1 MTTLPSVPTT
11 LTRFIFVDNS
21 LRILVCISGA
31 FFLAYFASCGGVM
44 AGCRAWGITDR
55 FSLAGAVFAF
65 ASLCLCAYASWLTF
79 SGMRQATSI
88 KRLLDGQSLLHRFAQ
103 AFDETLNRDEF
114 TVVATRVLSEFAFY
128 FGADALRVEIVEPRT
143 GVTIEEYLSAQFPP
157 PLAPEV
163 KAHFLTRVSASQTTE
178 DQSAGYFLDIA
189 NSHSK
194 SFTGRQT
201 TTVAAAVLTPLGRIA
216 IMLLTFPK
224 PRRTFRQDEVSLL
237 CSSLS
242 GLIQTA
248 SDHCKRRNREDLE
261 RRLRHAERVQA
272 VGTLAGG
279 IAHEFNN
286 ILGALLGYGEMALQR
301 AQEGGQVEPYLA
313 EMMSTAR
320 RAEYIVNQ
328 ILTLSRNREQE
339 RRPIN
344 LVEAI
349 RDALPLISA
358 SLPLLEVN
366 ARLEPD
372 EDCKLLGH
380 PVELQQVV
388 MNLCKNAAEASRGE
402 IRVNINVDVVVIED
416 VQSLSLGLLQPG
428 KYVRVRIADNGTG
441 ISPDAL
447 PHIFEPFF
455 TTKAATGGT
464 GLGLSAVHGLVT
476 AMDGRINVESDCAKG
491 TSFEVYFPH
500 STLLP
505 TPINQFFETPKVT
518 LGNGQLIALL
528 KPHARDLAMHE
539 EKIAA
544 LGYEPVGFLEIGAI
558 EEWLSTQ
565 TPDLIIIDIRSLPPR
580 YTACDIASMA
590 QGASVVLIS
599 HAGNEDMLSA
609 AIALRFNVLR
619 EPLSTSALA
628 EGIREALIR
637 TE

>member
-1 MTTLPSVPTT
+1 MTILPSGPTT
-11 LTRFIFVDNS
+11 LTRITFVDNS
-21 LRILVCISGA
+21 LKILICLSSA
-31 FFLAYFASCGGVM
+31 FFLAYLASCDGVM
-44 AGCRAWGITDR
+44 AACKVWSVTDG
-55 FSLAGAVFAF
+55 FSLAGAVSTFAP
-65 ASLCLCAYASWLTF
+65 LCLCAYASWLTF
-79 SGMRQATSI
+79 CGMRQATSI
-88 KRLLDGQSLLHRFAQ
+88 KRLLDGQSLLRRFAQ
-103 AFDETLNRDEF
+103 AFEENLSSDEF
-114 TVVATRVLSEFAFY
+114 TFVATKVLSEFAVY

-143 GVTIEEYLSAQFPP
+143 GVTVEEYLSTQFPP
-157 PLAPEV
+157 PIAPEV
-163 KAHFLTRVSASQTTE
+163 KADFLRRVSASRSAE
-178 DQSAGYFLDIA
+178 EQSAGYFLDIG
-189 NSHSK
+189 NVHFK
-194 SFTGRQT
+194 SFRSCHT
-201 TTVAAAVLTPLGRIA
+201 TTVAAAVVTPLGRIA
-216 IMLLTFPK
+216 IMLLTFPR
-224 PRRTFRQDEVSLL
+224 PRRSFRQDEISLL
-237 CSSLS
+237 CLSLS

-261 RRLRHAERVQA
+261 KRLRHAERVQA

-301 AQEGGQVEPYLA
+301 SQEGGQVDHYLT

-320 RAEYIVNQ
+320 RAEFIVNQ

-366 ARLEPD
+366 ASLEPD

-388 MNLCKNAAEASRGE
+388 MNLCKNASEASRDE
-402 IRVNINVDVVVIED
+402 VRVDINVDVVVIRD
-416 VQSLSLGLLQPG
+416 VQSLFLGLLQPG
-428 KYVRVRIADNGTG
+428 KYVRVCVADNGTG

-455 TTKAATGGT
+455 TTKAASGGT

-476 AMDGRINVESDCAKG
+476 AMDGRINVVSDNTNG

-500 STLLP
+500 STLSP

-518 LGNGQLIALL
+518 LGNGQSIALL
-528 KPHARDLAMHE
+528 KPHSRDLAMHE

-544 LGYEPVGFLEIGAI
+544 FGYEPIGFLDVGVM

-590 QGASVVLIS
+590 RGASVVLIS
-599 HAGNEDMLSA
+599 RTGNEDMLSA
-609 AIALRFNVLR
+609 AMALRFNVLR

-628 EGIREALIR
+628 EGIREAFR
-637 TE
+637 KTE

>member
-1 MTTLPSVPTT
+1 MTILPSGPTT

-21 LRILVCISGA
+21 LRILVCLSSA
-31 FFLAYFASCGGVM
+31 FFLAYLASCGGAM
-44 AGCRAWGITDR
+44 AGCRAWSFTDR

-65 ASLCLCAYASWLTF
+65 ASLCLCVYASWLTF
-79 SGMRQATSI
+79 SGIRQATSI

-103 AFDETLNRDEF
+103 AFDDTLNRDEF
-114 TVVATRVLSEFAFY
+114 TFVATRVLSEFALY

-143 GVTIEEYLSAQFPP
+143 GVTIEEYLSTQFPP

-163 KAHFLTRVSASQTTE
+163 KAEFLRRVSASRATE

-189 NSHSK
+189 KSHSK
-194 SFTGRQT
+194 SFTGRHT

-358 SLPLLEVN
+358 SLPFLEVN

-402 IRVNINVDVVVIED
+402 IRVDINVDVVVIQD
-416 VQSLSLGLLQPG
+416 VQSLFLGLLQPG
-428 KYVRVRIADNGTG
+428 KYVRVRVADNGTG

-476 AMDGRINVESDCAKG
+476 AMDGRIDVVSDCTNG

-500 STLLP
+500 SALLP
-505 TPINQFFETPKVT
+505 TPINQFFETPKVP
-518 LGNGQLIALL
+518 LGSGQLIALL
-528 KPHARDLAMHE
+528 KPNSRDLAMHE

-544 LGYEPVGFLEIGAI
+544 LGYEPVGFLEIGVM
-558 EEWLSTQ
+558 EEWLSTH
-565 TPDLIIIDIRSLPPR
+565 TADLIIIDIRSLPPR

-590 QGASVVLIS
+590 RGASVVLIS
-599 HAGNEDMLSA
+599 HAGKEDMLSA

-628 EGIREALIR
+628 EGIREAFLR
-637 TE
+637 T

>member
-1 MTTLPSVPTT
+1 MTILPTGPTT

-21 LRILVCISGA
+21 LRILVCLASA
-31 FFLAYFASCGGVM
+31 FFLAYLASCGGMV
-44 AGCRAWGITDR
+44 AECEAWGFTDR
-55 FSLAGAVFAF
+55 FSPAGAAFAF

-79 SGMRQATSI
+79 SGMKQATSI
-88 KRLLDGQSLLHRFAQ
+88 KRLLDGQSLLRRFAQ

-114 TVVATRVLSEFAFY
+114 TVVATRVLSEFALY

-143 GVTIEEYLSAQFPP
+143 GVTIEEYLSTQFPP
-157 PLAPEV
+157 AIAPEV
-163 KAHFLTRVSASQTTE
+163 KADFLRRVSASQTTE

-189 NSHSK
+189 NTQSK
-194 SFTGRQT
+194 SFTGRHT

-216 IMLLTFPK
+216 IMLLTFPR

-248 SDHCKRRNREDLE
+248 TDHCKRRNREDLE

-372 EDCKLLGH
+372 EDCKLVGH

-402 IRVNINVDVVVIED
+402 IRVDIHVDIVVIED
-416 VQSLSLGLLQPG
+416 VQSLFLGLLQPG
-428 KYVRVRIADNGTG
+428 KYVRVCVADNGTG
-441 ISPDAL
+441 ISADTL

-476 AMDGRINVESDCAKG
+476 AMDGRINVVSGSNG

-500 STLLP
+500 STLSP
-505 TPINQFFETPKVT
+505 TPINQFFERPKVT
-518 LGNGQLIALL
+518 LGTGQLIALL
-528 KPHARDLAMHE
+528 KPYSRDLAMHE

-544 LGYEPVGFLEIGAI
+544 LGYEPVGFLDVGVM

-590 QGASVVLIS
+590 RGASVILIA

-628 EGIREALIR
+628 EGIREAFLR
-637 TE
+637 T